1 MTSVIAN
8 ARKIARFF
16 STLAKRKVLKKAF
29 VSLPM
34 AIPSLEIDLNQ
45 TGSEIANLLWRTMPS
60 EFTSGISLLITLGKV
75 AGIVFIVYLLF
86 LVIKSII
93 NIRQALRMKSI
104 ANNVAEINKKLDLII
119 GKNQSKPKEENKEK
133 KDEKKK

>member
-1 MTSVIAN
+1 
-8 ARKIARFF
+8 
-16 STLAKRKVLKKAF
+16 
-29 VSLPM
+29 M

-119 GKNQSKPKEENKEK
+119 GKNQNKLKE
-133 KDEKKK
+133 EKKK